1 MNTGTL
7 WYKFLKSA
15 IDLKVAKLKL
25 ATGLEPKYYKL
36 GKPQYF
42 NPNQHNH
49 NFTEQSRQMYVKDIT
64 HCMWLMVK

>member
-1 MNTGTL
+1 MNPQTE
-7 WYKFLKSA
+7 
-15 IDLKVAKLKL
+15 
-25 ATGLEPKYYKL
+25 TGLEPKYYKL

-49 NFTEQSRQMYVKDIT
+49 NFTEQSRQMYVKEKDIT